1 MFMFLLMLTLTFITM
16 IMNLFMFMFMDT
28 DRNRELLIYFPIFT
42 SRMPKCRNDDKKF
55 SPASLVY
62 R

>member
-1 MFMFLLMLTLTFITM
+1 MLMLTFMTM
-16 IMNLFMFMFMDT
+16 IMNLFMFMFMDK
-28 DRNRELLIYFPIFT
+28 DRNRELLIYFLMF
-42 SRMPKCRNDDKKF
+42 KKECRNDDKKF

>member
-1 MFMFLLMLTLTFITM
+1 MFTFMTM
-16 IMNLFMFMFMDT
+16 IMNLSMFMFMDT
-28 DRNRELLIYFPIFT
+28 DRDRNTELLICSLMFT
-42 SRMPKCRNDDKKF
+42 NRMAVCRNDDKKF